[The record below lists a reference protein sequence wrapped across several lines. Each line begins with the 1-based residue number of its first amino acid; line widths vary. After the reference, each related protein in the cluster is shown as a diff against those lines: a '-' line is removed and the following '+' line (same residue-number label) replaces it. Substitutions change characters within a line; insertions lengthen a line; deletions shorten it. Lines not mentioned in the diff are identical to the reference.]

1 MALWASRSD
10 STKTTELAPRD
21 RASRPIAPEPAKRSS
36 TAMSSTGPIRLN
48 AASRT
53 RSPVGR
59 VSPLR
64 AKIRA
69 PFRLPAMIRTNQA
82 ARDRPSRP
90 RERAHRERDGEVEP
104 DKLLVGHEIGRDR
117 SQAGYEAD
125 HDGPERAEFPGGREH
140 ARSDRD
146 DHCGR
151 EVDQQD
157 RTDDQAEHDRRQP
170 VARGHQACTSW
181 PANTRSTS

>member
-59 VSPLR
+59 VSPLG

-69 PFRLPAMIRTNQA
+69 PLRLPEIILTSEPAH
-82 ARDRPSRP
+82 DRPRRPRRP
-90 RERAHRERDGEVEP
+90 RERAHRERDGEVEAHEA
-104 DKLLVGHEIGRDR
+104 LVGDEVV
-117 SQAGYEAD
+117 
-125 HDGPERAEFPGGREH
+125 HD
-140 ARSDRD
+140 
-146 DHCGR
+146 
-151 EVDQQD
+151 
-157 RTDDQAEHDRRQP
+157 
-170 VARGHQACTSW
+170 
-181 PANTRSTS
+181 